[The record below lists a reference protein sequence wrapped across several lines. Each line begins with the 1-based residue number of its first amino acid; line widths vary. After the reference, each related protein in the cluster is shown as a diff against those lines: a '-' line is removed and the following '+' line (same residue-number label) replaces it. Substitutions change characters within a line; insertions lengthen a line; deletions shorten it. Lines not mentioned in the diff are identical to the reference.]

1 MDPSKD
7 FVDFYEVLGVPQ
19 NATDAA
25 VERAINELQRKWRS
39 RQNSP
44 DPKRRMEAEE
54 MMRTVE
60 AAEVTLKD
68 GNRRLAFDRAWAARY
83 APQAT
88 ATARPRP
95 RPAAGP
101 TRRSAGGSSRSQP
114 PPQPRPQPTG
124 QAGTQGQSRTQGQ
137 PRTQRP
143 TNSNNPWVR
152 QANELLN
159 RGANEAARIAAK
171 RAVDTSPSDPD
182 SWTALGH
189 ALIAL
194 GRVQEAQ
201 LPLREAVA
209 IAPTSANRVN
219 LARCR
224 MMLGYYG
231 LAFESLSAAYSRD
244 PGNLSVREALVLC
257 YVDAGN
263 PELAL
268 PLAEAMASQHPHHQ
282 PYQRQLAW
290 VLYKTT
296 VSELTETTPG
306 LYLIT
311 SKEQAKVVKARLG
324 KAWNLQFT
332 DDALKAEIKKW
343 YHVGE
348 ASLERNFNSPDAA
361 VWFAWIIA
369 FLAGVL
375 FSFALLP
382 LGLIYLAIFALV
394 FYILQ
399 WRPQWQLNRRAAQ
412 TSGVTKWGL

>member
-1 MDPSKD
+1 MDPAKD
-7 FVDFYEVLGVPQ
+7 FVDFYEVLGVPA
-19 NATDAA
+19 NATEATI
-25 VERAINELQRKWRS
+25 EKAINELQRKWRS

-44 DPKRRMEAEE
+44 DPKRRVEAEE

-68 GNRRLAFDRAWAARY
+68 RNRRQAFDRTRSARY
-83 APQAT
+83 APPAAT
-88 ATARPRP
+88 AARPSGGQP
-95 RPAAGP
+95 NAG
-101 TRRSAGGSSRSQP
+101 RRRTGGGSSQAQP
-114 PPQPRPQPTG
+114 PPRPRPQPT
-124 QAGTQGQSRTQGQ
+124 AQ
-137 PRTQRP
+137 PGPKRP

-171 RAVDTSPSDPD
+171 RAVDATPSDPD

-189 ALIAL
+189 ALVAL

-201 LPLREAVA
+201 LPFREAVA

-219 LARCR
+219 LAKCR

-311 SKEQAKVVKARLG
+311 SKEQARIVKQRLG
-324 KAWNLQFT
+324 RAWNLQFT
-332 DDALKAEIKKW
+332 DDQLKAEIKKW

-348 ASLERNFNSPDAA
+348 ASLQRNFNSPDAA
-361 VWFAWIIA
+361 VWFAWIVA

-382 LGLIYLAIFALV
+382 LGLIYLAIFSLV
-394 FYILQ
+394 FNIVQ

-412 TSGVTKWGL
+412 ASGVTKWGL